1 MHINIKILNS
11 FNNLVE
17 GTEYTFDFSDRFY
30 YLIVGRNGCGKSSLI
45 NSIRATKCDNAD
57 MKLSDWEGKVGYNDI
72 AKYKGNVSINTDF
85 EKILFLSSE
94 FDDPLSLNNAASA
107 QSFIANGGYGMRNL
121 SNGQKSMQLLGKW
134 IHENKKDFGDKT
146 LIVLDEIDK
155 GFDIETQPKLLYLMK
170 NLNKEYGVKFL
181 TISHNS
187 LPILLSDEVYYFES
201 KQCISSELYVFM
213 NTGYSFPEPTKLVN
227 KNE

>member
-1 MHINIKILNS
+1 MFINIKILKD
-11 FNNLVE
+11 FNNLKEGVE
-17 GTEYTFDFSDRFY
+17 YNFDFTDRY
-30 YLIVGRNGCGKSSLI
+30 SYLIVGKNGCGKSSLI

-57 MKLSDWEGKVGYNDI
+57 MKLSDWECKIGYNDI
-72 AKYKGNVSINTDF
+72 AKYKSNISINTDF
-85 EKILFLSSE
+85 EKIFFLSSE

-134 IHENKKDFGDKT
+134 THENKQDFGDKT

-155 GFDIETQPKLLYLMK
+155 GFDIETQPKLLYLMR

-187 LPILLSDEVYYFES
+187 LPILLSEEVYYFEL
-201 KQCISSELYVFM
+201 KQCTSSKLYVLI
-213 NTGYSFPEPTKLVN
+213 NTGYSFPESTKLAN
-227 KNE
+227 KK